1 MGQFEPKD
9 SRIITQNPSS
19 TPIEPERTGPR
30 EGATREGEEER
41 RAQEAMKDERTEADD
56 DNERWQVTETKRRF
70 EDDSQEGDN
79 QP

>member
-9 SRIITQNPSS
+9 SRIVTQNPSS

-30 EGATREGEEER
+30 EGATREKEEER
-41 RAQEAMKDERTEADD
+41 RAQEAMKDERTEAED

-70 EDDSQEGDN
+70 EDDSEEGDN